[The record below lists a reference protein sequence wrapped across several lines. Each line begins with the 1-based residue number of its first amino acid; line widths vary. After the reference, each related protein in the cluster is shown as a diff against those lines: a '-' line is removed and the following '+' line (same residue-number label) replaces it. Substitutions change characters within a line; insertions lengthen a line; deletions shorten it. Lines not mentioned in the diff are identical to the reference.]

1 MRFFADVEFGS
12 KRGWTPE
19 KYLVVMDVPIARTG
33 VQIYAAGE
41 VSGAMAGQDGLIV
54 AERHEDDVF
63 RAETLASFEG
73 KPVTDDHPE
82 MMLDPSNARA
92 HMVGVTINPR
102 RGTGALRD
110 CILADVMLY
119 DPATIAKVQAGKVQ
133 VSCGYDADYQQIAP
147 GRVRQKN
154 IIGNHVAVVDRA
166 RCGALCS
173 FGDSAMAATLTT
185 PAAPARAKPRKAFA
199 DSAIRA
205 IRKAFYT
212 QDEDALE
219 AAMEG
224 AGDDEDGGD
233 SESDGAEV
241 HHHVNV
247 TIEGANVEKKDEDP
261 DDMQEPEA
269 TTDKVMDALSRVLA
283 RLDAIEAKGALP
295 SPKVKAAV
303 ADAAAPGVTVEAA
316 SLEMQEARSRAEILH
331 PGVKLPTLDAA
342 ASPKAMMDAACA
354 LRRKTLLLASESE
367 RAGPIVGAILGTRAL
382 DGMPCAEAKQVFDT
396 AALLMAEKNR
406 MAGIATTGHGVHDK
420 GVDTATAI
428 PSRSN
433 RDTNIAN
440 KARWAKKPGAPK

>member
-1 MRFFADVEFGS
+1 MRFFADVEMGS

-33 VQIYAAGE
+33 VQLYSAGE
-41 VSGAMAGQDGLIV
+41 VSGATAGRDGLIM

-63 RAETLASFEG
+63 RPETLASFEG
-73 KPVTDDHPE
+73 KPVTDDHPTV
-82 MMLDPSNARA
+82 MLDPSNARS

-102 RGTGALRD
+102 RGTGDYRD

-133 VSCGYDADYQQIAP
+133 VSCGYDADYQQIGP

-185 PAAPARAKPRKAFA
+185 PAAPAPRKGFS
-199 DSAIRA
+199 DSVKRA
-205 IRKAFYT
+205 LRKAFYT
-212 QDEDALE
+212 QDEDAME
-219 AAMEG
+219 TAMEN

-247 TIEGANVEKKDEDP
+247 TIEGANVEKKDDEDP
-261 DDMQEPEA
+261 DDTEESEA
-269 TTDKVMDALSRVLA
+269 TTDKVMDALGKVLA
-283 RLDAIEAKGALP
+283 RLDAIEAKGAAP
-295 SPKVKAAV
+295 APKVKAAV

-316 SLEMQEARSRAEILH
+316 AVEMREARSRAEILH

-342 ASPKAMMDAACA
+342 ASPKATMDAACA
-354 LRRKTLLLASESE
+354 LRRKTLLLASESD
-367 RAGPIVGAILGTRAL
+367 RAGPIVQAILGTRAL
-382 DGMPCAEAKQVFDT
+382 DGMPCADAKQVFDT

-406 MAGIATTGHGVHDK
+406 MAGIATIGHGVQDK
-420 GVDTATAI
+420 GIDTATAI